1 MTSLAAAILDHQIF
15 FVFKLNTENGEKTT
29 NSDWNQQN
37 CKSIVKLS
45 VFRNFLAKIVT
56 FFSENE
62 TFRSQHKSCVSYYD
76 DVINHDVT

>member
-1 MTSLAAAILDHQIF
+1 MVRKQQIAIGINKI
-15 FVFKLNTENGEKTT
+15 V
-29 NSDWNQQN
+29 
-37 CKSIVKLS
+37 KSIVKLS